1 MKLSLQTVDHRMSN
15 LEEITLRTA
24 EMLFSM
30 QQQLCL
36 IQSQLTRPD
45 PGAKSVAQNIASA
58 APDASMV
65 ATAFSAQPS
74 QWERNILSSSFPPT
88 RKKVNEE
95 RLRPFTDYT
104 KQQRPLFAR
113 AFSVGAPGSMTRE
126 ISFLEE
132 YGTSVTFSDRSGLK
146 KRPPRVIPYLGSELY
161 QRRYRRTRHSSTSEE
176 DEAEPKTPKKHRPS
190 DLKVKF
196 KVKRPQTAPVLP
208 SRLETIADVTARSAE
223 VYPTSPAQYTQATG
237 SQFGELVLE
246 RPATEA
252 HATNIQTSLA
262 PSGLPKNVM
271 PITPI
276 VTPTRMEYTSITD
289 DIDTSCVTYRSP
301 PGSPTTPRS
310 MYFGVDSNLDLYT
323 QKIRGGGSSSTKGGG
338 KGKQKPSSEE
348 SVQQLLN
355 TAEES
360 VRAQMENI
368 IRKRIRQ
375 ISLTENDEL
384 GELAKHV
391 ARDMESSD
399 TEAQSQPSYYSDDDE
414 LLVHQTDDKPSG
426 MKLVKSEPALKT
438 LMTDLSRSSGGVRF
452 RESTPASRDD
462 AGGRG
467 PSERPES
474 RLQKSRHN
482 SEQIF

>member
-1 MKLSLQTVDHRMSN
+1 MQTVDHRMSN
-15 LEEITLRTA
+15 LEDITLRTA
-24 EMLFSM
+24 EMMFSM

-36 IQSQLTRPD
+36 IQSQLTQQNQLLTGASQEKNNDSSQSMTAAID
-45 PGAKSVAQNIASA
+45 PNMVTPFSV
-58 APDASMV
+58 
-65 ATAFSAQPS
+65 QPS
-74 QWERNILSSSFPPT
+74 QWERNILSSSFPLT
-88 RKKVNEE
+88 RKKVSEE
-95 RLRPFTDYT
+95 RLRPFTDYK
-104 KQQRPLFAR
+104 KQQRPLFSR
-113 AFSVGAPGSMTRE
+113 AFSVGAPGSLGRE
-126 ISFLEE
+126 VSFLED

-176 DEAEPKTPKKHRPS
+176 EETDAKTPRKHRPS

-196 KVKRPQTAPVLP
+196 KVKTPQTAPVLQ
-208 SRLETIADVTARSAE
+208 SRLETIADVTSRSAE
-223 VYPTSPAQYTQATG
+223 VYPTSPAQYTQASG
-237 SQFGELVLE
+237 LQLGE
-246 RPATEA
+246 AMTENEQ
-252 HATNIQTSLA
+252 TNGAAAVPLGANIKSSLA
-262 PSGLPKNVM
+262 PSALPQNIM

-289 DIDTSCVTYRSP
+289 DIDTTCVTYRSP

-310 MYFGVDSNLDLYT
+310 LYFGVDVNLDLYT
-323 QKIRGGGSSSTKGGG
+323 QKMRSSTKG
-338 KGKQKPSSEE
+338 KRKQSSEE

-391 ARDMESSD
+391 AQDMESSD
-399 TEAQSQPSYYSDDDE
+399 TEGHSQPSYYSDDEELFTHQADE
-414 LLVHQTDDKPSG
+414 KPSG

-438 LMTDLSRSSGGVRF
+438 LLTGLSRSTGSIRVK
-452 RESTPASRDD
+452 ESTPTITEEDND
-462 AGGRG
+462 V
-467 PSERPES
+467 PNEENKS
-474 RLQKSRHN
+474 RLQKCRHN